1 MIALLRI
8 IFFPLFKLL
17 FEPELSCLYKSPS
30 TTSYPPCPRCVSSHS
45 TKNGSV
51 YNGKPKRICKDCNRQ
66 FVINPTKKTV
76 PTETKQLIDRLL
88 LERISLRGV
97 ARVTEVSWSWL
108 QNYVNDKLRSVP
120 LRISITAKI
129 KGKLTIECDE
139 LWSLVFGI
147 IHFYFL
153 FFCL

>member
-17 FEPELSCLYKSPS
+17 FEPELSCLHNPPS
-30 TTSYPPCPRCVSSHS
+30 TTSYPPCPQCGSYHS
-45 TKNGSV
+45 IKNGSV
-51 YNGKPKRICKDCNRQ
+51 HNGKPKRICKDCNRQ

-120 LRISITAKI
+120 RQISITAKI
-129 KGKLTIECDE
+129 KGGSDLDVVVKAQCFVSWAL
-139 LWSLVFGI
+139 
-147 IHFYFL
+147 
-153 FFCL
+153 